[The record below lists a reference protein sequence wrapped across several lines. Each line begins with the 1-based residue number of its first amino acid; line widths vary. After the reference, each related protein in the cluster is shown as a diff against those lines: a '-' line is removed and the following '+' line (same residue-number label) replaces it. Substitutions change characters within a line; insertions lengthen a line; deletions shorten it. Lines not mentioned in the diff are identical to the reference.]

1 MSTLKKCF
9 KNFYLSSK
17 LCVNDRELA
26 LYRKFVNEIPVEING
41 KMVWDLTQFAV
52 INLLFCLGCV

>member
-9 KNFYLSSK
+9 KNFYLNSK
-17 LCVNDRELA
+17 LYVNDRELA